1 MRQIQCPVAAGMAVV
16 LALLPVAAL
25 AQATPMPPPVAP
37 VSRTGPWSDASFVAT
52 NVPTT
57 PSALTAVT
65 SRSSLWFANLGTAT
79 MCWNDHGTAAVS
91 GSGCSPGSWPIE
103 AGSKLVIDEP
113 ALVTNGPISIVCV
126 GAICPLTIWVKTP

>member
-1 MRQIQCPVAAGMAVV
+1 MHQFRISVAVALGV
-16 LALLPVAAL
+16 ALLPLAAF
-25 AQATPMPPPVAP
+25 AQSTPVPAPVAP

-57 PSALTAVT
+57 PPALIATA
-65 SRSSLWFANLGTAT
+65 SRSSLWFANLGAAT

-91 GSGCSPGSWPIE
+91 GSGCAPGSWPIE

-126 GAICPLTIWVKTP
+126 GATCPLTIWVKTP